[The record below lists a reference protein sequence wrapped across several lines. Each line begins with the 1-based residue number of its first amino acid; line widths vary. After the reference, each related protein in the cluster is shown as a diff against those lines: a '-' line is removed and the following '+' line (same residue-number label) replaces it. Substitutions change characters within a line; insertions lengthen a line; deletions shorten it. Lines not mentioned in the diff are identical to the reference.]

1 MALPVVKQ
9 GEELNAWLQRA
20 VPTLVEQHQMNTQVA
35 SRLAKQAWDQINGG
49 QDMIS
54 QMTGADQPTFQNQ
67 DSWGDNVV
75 QSEEWPAPTDG
86 EDPNAAWPDPFS
98 QDDWD
103 QLMED
108 PTAKG
113 PDATVSG
120 DPLAPQPP
128 NPMAPNPIGL
138 MAGASPYADAQ
149 PPSVADGVAALLDT
163 LKQITA
169 LVEGLQGITKLVSGL
184 AQAAPVQEQS
194 ADHPKDAPADG
205 KQAQDGQP
213 ENKKPTDAQPAD
225 QPPTDSQSGDQAKQ
239 TDKPAEKP
247 ADNQSVD
254 AQANGDQAPADPTQ
268 EDPKKKK
275 PNPFAKSFLALGNVP
290 TEGYAIPVA
299 ADRTRE
305 LPAEL
310 VSTKAVSD
318 FIAQNADLW
327 KDGAYLGGKVDDAT
341 GKVSFGVFQHAP
353 DAHKAAQVCAQLGV
367 DTYYSLQTGEQIAI
381 PMTPV
386 NAWVKSIGF
395 AGPTFIKK
403 LGDYR
408 DPGSLA
414 AKALD
419 GDRFGGYLCL
429 WGDESTKDLGG
440 EFFTPKTA
448 ELTAVFDALGHIP
461 AIYHHAGDDTIKSAV
476 IGLIDTMEQ
485 DESGMWVEAQ
495 AQLAAAYKQYIKPLI
510 DQSALGWSSGALP
523 RARKVAKSGEIVRW
537 PVIEGSLTPTPFEWR
552 MSVDWPVERIAKAY
566 ELAGLSTDI
575 LTQTKGKS
583 R

>member
-49 QDMIS
+49 QDLIG
-54 QMTGADQPTFQNQ
+54 QMTGADQPTFQDQ

-75 QSEEWPAPTDG
+75 QGEEWPSESSE
-86 EDPNAAWPDPFS
+86 EDSVAAWPDPFS

-113 PDATVSG
+113 PAATVPG

-128 NPMAPNPIGL
+128 NPMTPNPIGR

-169 LVEGLQGITKLVSGL
+169 LVEGLQGITKLVGGL
-184 AQAAPVQEQS
+184 AAAAPQQ
-194 ADHPKDAPADG
+194 PKDGEEAPADG
-205 KQAQDGQP
+205 DQPKDGEPAADATDTPTDKKPSEDMPEGAQSDNPSPFGGNQP
-213 ENKKPTDAQPAD
+213 EAKKPAPTEEQPPAD
-225 QPPTDSQSGDQAKQ
+225 GEQ
-239 TDKPAEKP
+239 
-247 ADNQSVD
+247 
-254 AQANGDQAPADPTQ
+254 PTQ

-318 FIAQNADLW
+318 FITQNADLW

-353 DAHKAAQVCAQLGV
+353 DAHKAAQVCAQLGI
-367 DTYYSLQTGEQIAI
+367 DAYYSLQTGEQIAI
-381 PMTPV
+381 PVTQG
-386 NAWVKSIGF
+386 NTWLKSTGF
-395 AGPTFIKK
+395 TGPTFIKK

-537 PVIEGSLTPTPFEWR
+537 PIIEGSLTPTPFEWR
-552 MSVDWPVERIAKAY
+552 MAVDWPVERIAKAY

>member
-49 QDMIS
+49 QDMIN
-54 QMTGADQPTFQNQ
+54 QMTGADQPTFQDQ
-67 DSWGDNVV
+67 ESWGDNVV
-75 QSEEWPAPTDG
+75 QSDEWPGANPDG

-103 QLMED
+103 QLMQDEGKD
-108 PTAKG
+108 PAAAST
-113 PDATVSG
+113 
-120 DPLAPQPP
+120 DPQAAASVDPQAAQTP
-128 NPMAPNPIGL
+128 NPMTQNP
-138 MAGASPYADAQ
+138 MVPPTMQ
-149 PPSVADGVAALLDT
+149 PASVADGVAVLLDT
-163 LKQITA
+163 LKQVTA
-169 LVEGLQGITKLVSGL
+169 LVEGLQGITKLVGSI
-184 AQAAPVQEQS
+184 AQVAPQQ
-194 ADHPKDAPADG
+194 PKDGEDTPADG
-205 KQAQDGQP
+205 AQPKDEKQPAGGED
-213 ENKKPTDAQPAD
+213 KPTGEKPA
-225 QPPTDSQSGDQAKQ
+225 TDKPEGAQ
-239 TDKPAEKP
+239 TDKPDPFGGNQPEAKKPTPAEGQP
-247 ADNQSVD
+247 P
-254 AQANGDQAPADPTQ
+254 ANGEQQTE

-275 PNPFAKSFLALGNVP
+275 PNPFAKSFLALGDVP

-299 ADRTRE
+299 AERTRE

-327 KDGAYLGGKVDDAT
+327 KDDTYLGGKVDDAT
-341 GKVSFGVFQHAP
+341 GKVSFGVFRHVP
-353 DAHKAAQVCAQLGV
+353 DAHKAAQVCTQLGV
-367 DTYYSLQTGEQIAI
+367 DAYYSMQTGEQIAI
-381 PMTPV
+381 PVTQG
-386 NAWVKSIGF
+386 NTWLKSTGF
-395 AGPTFIKK
+395 AGPNFIKK

-419 GDRFGGYLCL
+419 NDRFGGYLCL

-440 EFFTPKTA
+440 EFFTPRTA
-448 ELTAVFDALGHIP
+448 ELTSVFDALGHLP

-495 AQLAAAYKQYIKPLI
+495 AQLAKAYKQYIKPLI

-523 RARKVAKSGEIVRW
+523 RARKVAKSGEITRW
-537 PVIEGSLTPTPFEWR
+537 PIMEGSLTPTPFEWR

-575 LTQTKGKS
+575 LTQMKGKS

>member
-1 MALPVVKQ
+1 MSLPVVKQ

-35 SRLAKQAWDQINGG
+35 SKLAKQAWEQINGG
-49 QDMIS
+49 QDLLS
-54 QMTGADQPTFQNQ
+54 QMTGADQPTFQDQ
-67 DSWGDNVV
+67 ESWGDNVV
-75 QSEEWPAPTDG
+75 QSDEWPGANPDG

-103 QLMED
+103 QLMRDEGKD
-108 PTAKG
+108 PAAAST
-113 PDATVSG
+113 
-120 DPLAPQPP
+120 DPQAAASADPQAAQSPNLMTP
-128 NPMAPNPIGL
+128 NPMVP
-138 MAGASPYADAQ
+138 SPMQ
-149 PPSVADGVAALLDT
+149 PPSVADGVAVLLDT
-163 LKQITA
+163 LKQVTA
-169 LVEGLQGITKLVSGL
+169 LVEGLQGITKLVGGI
-184 AQAAPVQEQS
+184 AQAAPSPEQG
-194 ADHPKDAPADG
+194 ADQPKDAPADG
-205 KQAQDGQP
+205 QPAQDGQP
-213 ENKKPTDAQPAD
+213 ENKKPADRQPAD
-225 QPPTDSQSGDQAKQ
+225 QAQTDGKPGEQAKQ
-239 TDKPAEKP
+239 TDKPTEKP
-247 ADNQSVD
+247 ADNQPVD
-254 AQANGDQAPADPTQ
+254 AQATGDQAPADPTQ

-275 PNPFAKSFLALGNVP
+275 PNPFAKSFLALGDVP

-327 KDGAYLGGKVDDAT
+327 KDDTYLGGKVDDAT
-341 GKVSFGVFQHAP
+341 GKVSFGVFRHVP
-353 DAHKAAQVCAQLGV
+353 DAHKAAQVCTQLGV
-367 DTYYSLQTGEQIAI
+367 DAYYSLQTGEQIAI
-381 PMTPV
+381 PVTQG
-386 NAWVKSIGF
+386 NTWLKSTGF
-395 AGPTFIKK
+395 AGPNFIKK

-429 WGDESTKDLGG
+429 WGDESTKDLVG

-448 ELTAVFDALGHIP
+448 ELTSVFDVLGHLP

-495 AQLAAAYKQYIKPLI
+495 AQLAKAYKQYIKPLI

-523 RARKVAKSGEIVRW
+523 RARKVAKSGEVVRW

-575 LTQTKGKS
+575 LTQMKGKS

>member
-54 QMTGADQPTFQNQ
+54 QMTGADQPTFQDQ
-67 DSWGDNVV
+67 DSWVDNVV
-75 QSEEWPAPTDG
+75 QSEEWPGDG
-86 EDPNAAWPDPFS
+86 SEEDPDAAWPDPFS

-103 QLMED
+103 QLMEEGED
-108 PTAKG
+108 STAKG
-113 PDATVSG
+113 PDATAPG
-120 DPLAPQPP
+120 DPLAPQKP
-128 NPMAPNPIGL
+128 NPMAPNPL
-138 MAGASPYADAQ
+138 APAQ

-163 LKQITA
+163 LKQITS
-169 LVEGLQGITKLVSGL
+169 LVEGLQGITKLVGGL
-184 AQAAPVQEQS
+184 AQAAPAQDQG
-194 ADHPKDAPADG
+194 ADQPKDEMADG
-205 KQAQDGQP
+205 KP
-213 ENKKPTDAQPAD
+213 ENKKPADTQSTD
-225 QPPTDSQSGDQAKQ
+225 PTQTDGEPGEQTKQ
-239 TDKPAEKP
+239 TDKPTDKP
-247 ADNQSVD
+247 ADNQPAD
-254 AQANGDQAPADPTQ
+254 ALATGDQAPVDPM

-275 PNPFAKSFLALGNVP
+275 NPFAKSFLALGDVP
-290 TEGYAIPVA
+290 TAGYAIPVA

-310 VSTKAVSD
+310 VCTKAVSD

-327 KDGAYLGGKVDDAT
+327 KDDTYLGGKVDDAT
-341 GKVSFGVFQHAP
+341 GKVSFGVFRHVP
-353 DAHKAAQVCAQLGV
+353 DAHKAAQVCTQLGV
-367 DTYYSLQTGEQIAI
+367 DAYYSLQTGEQIAI
-381 PMTPV
+381 PVTQG
-386 NAWVKSIGF
+386 NSWLKSTGF
-395 AGPTFIKK
+395 AGPNFIKK

-440 EFFTPKTA
+440 EFFTPRTA
-448 ELTAVFDALGHIP
+448 ELTSVFDALGHLP

-495 AQLAAAYKQYIKPLI
+495 AQLAKAYKQYIKPLI

-523 RARKVAKSGEIVRW
+523 RARKVAKSGEITRW
-537 PVIEGSLTPTPFEWR
+537 PIMEGSLTPTPFEWR

-575 LTQTKGKS
+575 LTQMKGKS

>member
-20 VPTLVEQHQMNTQVA
+20 VPTLVEQHQMNTQAA

-103 QLMED
+103 QLMQDEGKD
-108 PTAKG
+108 PTA
-113 PDATVSG
+113 AAST
-120 DPLAPQPP
+120 DPQAAASVDPQAAQAP
-128 NPMAPNPIGL
+128 NPMAPNP
-138 MAGASPYADAQ
+138 MVPPAMQ

-169 LVEGLQGITKLVSGL
+169 LIEGLQGITKLVGGI
-184 AQAAPVQEQS
+184 AQAAPQQ
-194 ADHPKDAPADG
+194 PKDGEDAPADG
-205 KQAQDGQP
+205 VLPKDR
-213 ENKKPTDAQPAD
+213 EKPAD
-225 QPPTDSQSGDQAKQ
+225 GEDNPTGEKPATDTPEGAQ
-239 TDKPAEKP
+239 TDKPDPFGGNQQEAKKPTPAEGQPP
-247 ADNQSVD
+247 ASGEQ
-254 AQANGDQAPADPTQ
+254 PTE

-275 PNPFAKSFLALGNVP
+275 PNPFAKSFLALGDVP

-299 ADRTRE
+299 AERTRE

-310 VSTKAVSD
+310 VSTKAVAD

-327 KDGAYLGGKVDDAT
+327 KEGTYLGGKVDDAT
-341 GKVSFGVFQHAP
+341 GKVSFGVFRHVP
-353 DAHKAAQVCAQLGV
+353 DAHKAAQTCAQLGV
-367 DTYYSLQTGEQIAI
+367 DSYFSLQTGEQIAI
-381 PMTPV
+381 PVTQG
-386 NAWVKSIGF
+386 NTWLKSTGF
-395 AGPTFIKK
+395 AGPNFIKK

-537 PVIEGSLTPTPFEWR
+537 PIIEGSLTPTPFEWR
-552 MSVDWPVERIAKAY
+552 MAVDWPVERIAKAY